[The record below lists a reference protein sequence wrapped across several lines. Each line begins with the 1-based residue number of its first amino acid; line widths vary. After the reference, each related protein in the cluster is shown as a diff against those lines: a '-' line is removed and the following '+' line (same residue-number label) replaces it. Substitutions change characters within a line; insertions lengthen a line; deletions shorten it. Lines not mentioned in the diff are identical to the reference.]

1 MSRRRRKPEPGNVY
15 DQASRFL
22 MHLDALPLLLWLLG
36 TTRARID
43 FVQWVDTRRL
53 VWPGQ
58 PDRTCDTVAWVVD
71 RADGS
76 RPWAVVV
83 EFQAEADP
91 EMFGRLLQYLGAVW
105 LDARPSTLPGDRFFV
120 GAVVVNLT
128 GTGQASQ
135 HMELAD
141 TEVLVHLGVRERN
154 LAALSADDLLDQVEA
169 KQAPRLALAWLPVMH
184 HGGDS
189 GRIKRWLKLADRET
203 DKNRRQALGLAQ
215 VFAEKAGCGPAW
227 EKALKGWDV
236 MESPIV
242 KRWTAQARAE
252 GEARGEARGEA
263 KGKAEAL
270 VQVLE
275 ERFEEVPADL
285 RAALAGQ
292 KDARRLKEWLSL
304 ALTERSLRLFRQKA
318 GL

>member
-1 MSRRRRKPEPGNVY
+1 MSRRRRKPAPEPANVY

-36 TTRARID
+36 TTQARIG

-76 RPWAVVV
+76 RPWVVV

-105 LDARPSTLPGDRFFV
+105 LDARPSRLPGDRFCV

-135 HMELAD
+135 HMKLGD
-141 TEVLVHLGVRERN
+141 TGVLVHLGARERN
-154 LAALSADDLLDQVEA
+154 LAALSADDLLDQVQA
-169 KQAPRLALAWLPVMH
+169 KQAPPLALAWLPVMH

-189 GRIKRWLKLADRET
+189 ARIKRWLKLADREA
-203 DKNRRQALGLAQ
+203 DKNKRQALGLAQ

-227 EKALKGWDV
+227 EDALKGWDV
-236 MESPIV
+236 VESAIV
-242 KRWTAQARAE
+242 KRWTAQARVE
-252 GEARGEARGEA
+252 
-263 KGKAEAL
+263 GKAEAL
-270 VQVLE
+270 VEVLE
-275 ERFEEVPADL
+275 GRFKGVPDDL
-285 RAALAGQ
+285 RAAVLGQ
-292 KDARRLKEWLSL
+292 KDALRLKEWISL
-304 ALTERSLRLFRQKA
+304 ALKERSLRQFRQKA